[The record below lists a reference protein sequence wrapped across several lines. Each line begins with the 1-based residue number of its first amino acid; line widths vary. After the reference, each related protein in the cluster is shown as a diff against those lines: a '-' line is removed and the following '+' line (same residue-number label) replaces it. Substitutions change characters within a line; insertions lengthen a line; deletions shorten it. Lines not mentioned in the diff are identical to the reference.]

1 MKRPLCFIGG
11 LFAATVFLLLQIL
24 PAEEYSYPKDRES
37 ITVTGIIAAKEER
50 ISPLSDNKE
59 LVLYLKLDNDE
70 KIIAYLDDFK
80 YKLPIGCALKV
91 SGKVRSFKQARN
103 PGEFD
108 SREYYRILQIKY
120 SLTDVKVLGIGGKED
135 YLAEGLYNIKLYLE
149 SVLDRI
155 LPEGDAEVMKAVL
168 LGDRSGLSKEIKEDF
183 KRNGIIHI
191 MAVSGLHISL
201 IGMTLY
207 KLLRKSGVRII
218 IAALFST
225 VIMYMYGVMCGMST
239 SAFRAI
245 VMFLVNLGAD
255 IVGRSYDMLSALSL
269 SGIMILASEPLY
281 IRHSG
286 FLMSF
291 GAVLAI
297 GYVLPALPDFIK
309 DGRLKIISAGLS
321 IMLVTL
327 PVNMSFYY
335 TYPVYSI
342 VLNIFVLPLMSVL
355 MLFGIISLISGALFV
370 PAGIILAYVCH
381 FIIKWFLLL
390 CNVGKKLPGNTW
402 YAGHADIWQVVFY
415 LVMLGIFVLLGS
427 REVKAYL
434 VLGKNKKHRQ
444 KLLSIT
450 RYALLFAGIV
460 ILCIRIRPQLRIT
473 ALDVGQGDGIV
484 IETKSASYLI
494 DGGSTS
500 KKDIAKN
507 QLVPFLS
514 YSGIGSL
521 DAVIVTHEDEDHIS
535 GIIEMLDE
543 MENAGSISIKNLIL
557 PDVNNASKGD
567 NYRMLE
573 LKAAQRGVMISYI
586 GRGDRIVNDSICIE
600 CIGPVKDMK
609 TDEPNAYSTV
619 LYIKKDGFKGL
630 FTGDV
635 DGDGQALLRDYIKE
649 NKDEF
654 SNITFLKVAH
664 HGSRYTTDE
673 EFLKIINPRI
683 SIISCGINN
692 RYRHPHKELIQRL
705 ENTGSG
711 IYITAQKGAVITS
724 LQADKLKIKTC
735 ID

>member
-297 GYVLPALPDFIK
+297 GYALPALPDFIK